1 LRSGYRRARF
11 EKEIPMALK
20 SVLAAA
26 LVVALPSLALAQET
40 VKPATSASVAATGGM
55 TMADKATVKVTYVTA
70 QPADVMS
77 SKLIGLNVYNN
88 ANESV
93 GEIEDLVIVDG
104 KTISAVILGVG
115 GFLGMGERYVSV
127 SPSSIALENKDGKLR
142 ALIDTNKDALKSAPA
157 FEYSKKK

>member
-1 LRSGYRRARF
+1 
-11 EKEIPMALK
+11 MALK

-40 VKPATSASVAATGGM
+40 VKPATPATAATAATTGGM

-70 QPADVMS
+70 QPADVMT

-93 GEIEDLVIVDG
+93 GEIEDLVLVDG
-104 KTISAVILGVG
+104 KTVSAVILGVG

-127 SPSSIALENKDGKLR
+127 SPSSITLANKDGKLR
-142 ALIDTNKDALKSAPA
+142 ALVDTDKDTLKSAPA

>member
-1 LRSGYRRARF
+1 
-11 EKEIPMALK
+11 MALK

-40 VKPATSASVAATGGM
+40 VKPATSPSVAATGGM

>member
-1 LRSGYRRARF
+1 
-11 EKEIPMALK
+11 MALK
-20 SVLAAA
+20 TIFAAA

-40 VKPATSASVAATGGM
+40 VKPAAPAATTAATGGM
-55 TMADKATVKVTYVTA
+55 AMADKATVKVTYVTA

-104 KTISAVILGVG
+104 KTVSAVILGVG
-115 GFLGMGERYVSV
+115 GFLGLGERYVSV
-127 SPSSIALENKDGKLR
+127 SPSSITLAKKDNTLR
-142 ALIDTNKDALKSAPA
+142 ALIDTDKDALKAAPA

>member
-1 LRSGYRRARF
+1 
-11 EKEIPMALK
+11 
-20 SVLAAA
+20 
-26 LVVALPSLALAQET
+26 
-40 VKPATSASVAATGGM
+40 
-55 TMADKATVKVTYVTA
+55 VTYVTA

-104 KTISAVILGVG
+104 KTVSAVILGVG
-115 GFLGMGERYVSV
+115 GFLGLGERYVSV
-127 SPSSIALENKDGKLR
+127 SPSSITLAKKDNTLR
-142 ALIDTNKDALKSAPA
+142 ALIDTDKDALKAAPA

>member
-1 LRSGYRRARF
+1 
-11 EKEIPMALK
+11 MALK

-40 VKPATSASVAATGGM
+40 VKPATPATTTSATTAATGGM

>member
-1 LRSGYRRARF
+1 
-11 EKEIPMALK
+11 MALK

-40 VKPATSASVAATGGM
+40 VKPATPATTAATGGM
-55 TMADKATVKVTYVTA
+55 TMADKATMKVTYVTA

-104 KTISAVILGVG
+104 KTVHAVVLGVG

-127 SPSSIALENKDGKLR
+127 SPSSIALSNKDGKLS
-142 ALIDTNKDALKSAPA
+142 AFIDTNKDTLKSAPA

>member
-1 LRSGYRRARF
+1 
-11 EKEIPMALK
+11 MALK
-20 SVLAAA
+20 TIFAAA
-26 LVVALPSLALAQET
+26 LVAALPSLAFAQET
-40 VKPATSASVAATGGM
+40 VKPAAPAATTGGM

-104 KTISAVILGVG
+104 KTVSAVILGVG

-127 SPSSIALENKDGKLR
+127 SPSSITLAKKDNTLR
-142 ALIDTNKDALKSAPA
+142 ALIDTDKDTLKSAPA
-157 FEYSKKK
+157 FQYSKKK